1 MFRPRLLVRRT
12 CPRLDL
18 SKSKQRSSTTSSET
32 ISSRTSSR
40 CVPFPPLSGARLLTK
55 SLLRFAVLQE
65 YQRTGYVWEQYD
77 SISGEGSRSH
87 PFTGWTSLI
96 ALSSSPS
103 SALALARVSLI
114 LSLSLGS
121 HGGKVLEQ
129 LALCDQMRSFKR
141 KAHAL
146 LLGRQSREYRRTPAK
161 VAGSQEI

>member
-1 MFRPRLLVRRT
+1 MFRPLLLVRRT
-12 CPRLDL
+12 SPRLDL
-18 SKSKQRSSTTSSET
+18 TKSKQRSSTTSSET
-32 ISSRTSSR
+32 TSSKTSSR
-40 CVPFPPLSGARLLTK
+40 CVPFSPLSGAQLLTM

-96 ALSSSPS
+96 ALSTFPS
-103 SALALARVSLI
+103 SALASRVPLI

-121 HGGKVLEQ
+121 YGGKVLEQ
-129 LALCDQMRSFKR
+129 LALCDQMRSFNR
-141 KAHAL
+141 KAHAS